1 MAKCQ
6 EINKYPFMG
15 HKAELKEMVSIIR
28 VNLAAI
34 DTLSKINDEQ
44 NICDMV
50 CAINGPINQLKC
62 YVDNL
67 SEKEEGVKGT
77 SL

>member
-1 MAKCQ
+1 
-6 EINKYPFMG
+6 MG
-15 HKAELKEMVSIIR
+15 YKAELKQMVSIIR

-34 DTLSKINDEQ
+34 DTVSTLNDEED
-44 NICDMV
+44 ICDMV
-50 CAINGPINQLKC
+50 CAINGPINQLKF

-67 SEKEEGVKGT
+67 LEEDQNAEGT

>member
-1 MAKCQ
+1 MEYKT
-6 EINKYPFMG
+6 
-15 HKAELKEMVSIIR
+15 ELKKMVSIIR

-34 DTLSKINDEQ
+34 DTICSLNAEE

-50 CAINGPINQLKC
+50 CAINGPINQLKS

-67 SEKEEGVKGT
+67 LDEEEPAEGT